1 MRKRW
6 NIYFCPLVI
15 MHLISVTSVLFT
27 SLIYQQPNT
36 FYTKDPERPRLAKC
50 KWSLIS
56 LTFFTCVLSIGTPR
70 NLIKC
75 SIKSTFQFDI
85 SKTYCDH
92 CLNCHM
98 VIFPRIWGFLIFFLP
113 SCSVIY
119 GCKFCV
125 DGLKMFAFK
134 KRIHLRGKL
143 GWSRNLRFFFSHKTS
158 SSYLLSIIIL
168 GFWIRSVTRVC

>member
-1 MRKRW
+1 
-6 NIYFCPLVI
+6 
-15 MHLISVTSVLFT
+15 MHLISITIVLFT

-36 FYTKDPERPRLAKC
+36 FYSKDPERPRLAKC

-75 SIKSTFQFDI
+75 SIESTFQFDI
-85 SKTYCDH
+85 SKTYCDY
-92 CLNCHM
+92 CLNCQM
-98 VIFPRIWGFLIFFLP
+98 VIFPRIWGFLIFFCHPAPLYTGA
-113 SCSVIY
+113 SFVWMVSKC
-119 GCKFCV
+119 
-125 DGLKMFAFK
+125 LHLK